1 MSSLKKSASIN
12 KFWKQS
18 FTFKTPLSLMT
29 LLQESSHLVTLEK
42 NRFPSGSTVSRE
54 ELIVFKAPFVLWRR
68 EIDDI
73 FCAFKIGGKSFF
85 VLWRME
91 ENHWSLAYS
100 QIIFS
105 SEMEL
110 LSVSF
115 WILLSFPLS
124 SRSLAP
130 HEVRDVYR
138 VVSAQGIKVTSALK
152 TSVIWRCHHQYYH
165 RCTVCGEINK

>member
-12 KFWKQS
+12 ISWKQS
-18 FTFKTPLSLMT
+18 LTFKTPLSLMT
-29 LLQESSHLVTLEK
+29 LIQESSHLVTLEK

-68 EIDDI
+68 EINNN
-73 FCAFKIGGKSFF
+73 FCALKIGGKSFF

-91 ENHWSLAYS
+91 ENHWTIHRL
-100 QIIFS
+100 FS
-105 SEMEL
+105 PREMEL
-110 LSVSF
+110 FSVSF

-152 TSVIWRCHHQYYH
+152 TSVIKCHRQHHH